1 MYEKKSLL
9 IYNTLEID
17 QSPRAPME
25 HSSRCPGYT
34 VFFSPSARGS
44 PPESSSH
51 PMIIR
56 VFIKTVP
63 SHRQGKKTCPCVPA
77 LKAKEPKRAPW
88 IQQARLS
95 QAFSLCCLHFS
106 FLRSLGSGAS
116 GYNPAIHSGI
126 LIVQLKYGTDLHLL
140 YVSLPI
146 SHPGNKDTLLG
157 TPELLP
163 GLHPILAGL

>member
-63 SHRQGKKTCPCVPA
+63 S
-77 LKAKEPKRAPW
+77 
-88 IQQARLS
+88 QARKKDLS
-95 QAFSLCCLHFS
+95 VCPSS
-106 FLRSLGSGAS
+106 ES
-116 GYNPAIHSGI
+116 
-126 LIVQLKYGTDLHLL
+126 
-140 YVSLPI
+140 
-146 SHPGNKDTLLG
+146 
-157 TPELLP
+157 
-163 GLHPILAGL
+163 